1 MSLNTL
7 LHNIGDFYTP
17 PQEEAEKKLGIGHE
31 VEHIKGVVLRADNIS
46 DIISNEYKATDNGS
60 PIDKGIVATVAA
72 LHDIGNTIERS
83 SHEHMGR
90 GIIQGELSPQD
101 ILSVPMF
108 TKENQSDLYGK
119 ETILKEY
126 FDTHKEPFSKENLST
141 LNNKL
146 QTAAFEVGA
155 VCLKFQVGYNSIPAS
170 NFEKPIHQI
179 FGNDIF
185 DVAMDKFKS
194 IIDEN
199 KMTYTSELQQCI
211 DSDMGSKLHDLT
223 AQIQQEYPKG
233 SEELTKIAEAVQDH
247 NIDFKPNLETGEID
261 RYEARNVYGSIVADA
276 DKDNVFETFEIRTLA
291 FSINKLPTLRYGD
304 YMLEK
309 KPVDGE
315 KGKVDMIKAVSQVFH
330 QVFERYRA
338 EGKDTEISQ
347 NEFAYKEVGK
357 PKGIEVVSADT
368 LGAKVVPETIIDHN
382 GVEWKCPSAGQHYI
396 EKGTIGD
403 DIYSQCDA
411 IYGKGEN
418 KVLETRSEFIEKAQA
433 LLEEA
438 KLTGEEAIVVRM
450 ASIIVPMW
458 EEGKTIEEIVAKGEI
473 DYYKE
478 QGIDLSD
485 MSWDNIIEYI
495 YSEFEPSD
503 RVDND
508 ENQYSSLE
516 DVANTLVGNVIELID
531 IMYEQH
537 SDELKDFRDD
547 TFECSDDNK
556 VDENEDRIENEIED
570 EIDDYDD
577 RDDTDIESEIE

>member
-1 MSLNTL
+1 MSLNSL
-7 LHNIGDFYTP
+7 LHNIGDFYSP
-17 PQEEAEKKLGIGHE
+17 PQDEAEKKLGIGHE

-126 FDTHKEPFSKENLST
+126 FDIHKEPFSKENLST
-141 LNNKL
+141 LNDKL
-146 QTAAFEVGA
+146 QTAAYEVGV
-155 VCLKFQVGYNSIPAS
+155 VCLKFRVGYNTIPAS
-170 NFEKPIHQI
+170 NFEKTINQM

-194 IIDEN
+194 IINEN
-199 KMTYTSELQQCI
+199 KMTYTPELQQCI
-211 DSDMGSKLHDLT
+211 DSDMGSKLQSLT
-223 AQIQQEYPKG
+223 AQIQQVYPKG
-233 SEELTKIAEAVQDH
+233 SEDLTKIAEAVQDH
-247 NIDFKPNLETGEID
+247 NIDFKPNLGTGEID

-291 FSINKLPTLRYGD
+291 FSINKLPTIPNGD
-304 YMLEK
+304 YMFEK
-309 KPVDGE
+309 KPIDGE
-315 KGKVDMIKAVSQVFH
+315 VGKVDMIKAVSQVFH
-330 QVFERYRA
+330 QIFERFRPN
-338 EGKDTEISQ
+338 EKDIEVSQ
-347 NEFAYKEVGK
+347 SEFAYKTVGK
-357 PKGIEVVSADT
+357 IKGIEAVSADIP
-368 LGAKVVPETIIDHN
+368 GAKVVPETIIDHN
-382 GVEWKCPSAGQHYI
+382 GIEWKCPSAGQHYI

-418 KVLETRSEFIEKAQA
+418 KVLETRSDFIEKAQA
-433 LLEEA
+433 LLDDA
-438 KLTGEEAIVVRM
+438 KITGEEAVVIKI
-450 ASIIVPMW
+450 ASIIVPVW

-485 MSWDNIIEYI
+485 ISWDNVIEYI
-495 YSEFEPSD
+495 YRDVDDIEKVDKDSQPYSSIEELKQEIIESIKD
-503 RVDND
+503 IVDNIF
-508 ENQYSSLE
+508 EKYSEELDKINGDNNDQIEE
-516 DVANTLVGNVIELID
+516 D
-531 IMYEQH
+531 
-537 SDELKDFRDD
+537 KDL
-547 TFECSDDNK
+547 
-556 VDENEDRIENEIED
+556 IENETED
-570 EIDDYDD
+570 DIDDYDD
-577 RDDTDIESEIE
+577 RDDIDLEIE